1 MIVHYHIEGTSIV
14 NGVKT
19 YKLVEVRAERAIK
32 TWIKYAK
39 WFEEEVKRKKDDD
52 PTISERI
59 ARGRVYNEMMRYLTS
74 EEKEQKR
81 VRGNLRKQTIRA
93 LETLKLYRKQIKS
106 KKDEQKAN
114 EVKEMIQENRI
125 ELLELC

>member
-1 MIVHYHIEGTSIV
+1 MIVHYHIEGTSIE

-106 KKDEQKAN
+106 KRDEQKAN